1 MQEWLRDKNKS
12 NYVLQWYFGFIE
24 KKKKRKEIAYQF
36 NTVKYINLNIKV
48 DFFALIH
55 FYLANKVTNIN
66 NCMSAISH
74 ITNDYTLS
82 EPQIPSKL
90 LRRASSWILEN
101 LQFHLFMI
109 SSNLLCK
116 LYKILY
122 NFVLFFI

>member
-1 MQEWLRDKNKS
+1 MFFSDIL
-12 NYVLQWYFGFIE
+12 VLLK

-122 NFVLFFI
+122 NFVLYLAGGSYEGCICIRE